1 MSDIRERCI
10 DAFVNVMEADS
21 GEINEDT
28 NPENLR
34 QWDSLAH
41 VQLLV
46 MLEKEFSIEINPEEG
61 MDLES
66 FKMICEFVN
75 KKLS

>member
-1 MSDIRERCI
+1 MSDIRKRCI
-10 DAFVNVMEADS
+10 DAFVNVMEMDS

-46 MLEKEFSIEINPEEG
+46 LLEKEFSIEINPEEG

-66 FKMICEFVN
+66 FKMVCEFVN